1 MTTPETTASQYWS
14 FRICPSVV
22 NTLSLTSITTT
33 PEVMRKRLTS
43 RILPLDLDLS
53 RRLNVVAP
61 VNAKEPIISGRAAS
75 GVVDGVRQF
84 SNTTSLSIFDQD
96 AVPLNA
102 QLQSVSNAISQG
114 LYKSV
119 RSGQHDLASPFGG
132 QVAKIIHLSAQ
143 TKQLPPP
150 YSKKTFP
157 LPSAPTYHQSDLGEI
172 LKRSAIMAW
181 LKFGLYLRRSK
192 SATQEWRP
200 WKTMIDVSK
209 KA

>member
-1 MTTPETTASQYWS
+1 
-14 FRICPSVV
+14 
-22 NTLSLTSITTT
+22 
-33 PEVMRKRLTS
+33 MRKRLTS
-43 RILPLDLDLS
+43 RILPLDLDLN

-84 SNTTSLSIFDQD
+84 SNTTSLSIFNQD

-102 QLQSVSNAISQG
+102 QPQSVSNAISQG

-132 QVAKIIHLSAQ
+132 QVAKIIHFSAQ

-150 YSKKTFP
+150 YSKKTSP
-157 LPSAPTYHQSDLGEI
+157 PPSAPTYHQSDLGEI
-172 LKRSAIMAW
+172 LKMSAMMAW